1 MTARVAGSS
10 IEGLLP
16 GRFFVLGQTMPHST
30 TVSQQTPSH
39 EMAPLL
45 RRCGEGDPAAWDRL
59 LTIVRRLALDL
70 GRWKYR
76 LVQEDAED
84 LAQVVQVR
92 VAQRLPQLRDP
103 GAFPGWVRQLTHHAA
118 VDVLR
123 RQRACLSLD
132 EPLPAADTAAV
143 IETEERYDQIVLR
156 TDLDRALARLPAH
169 YREPI
174 ELHLLEGMPQDEVG
188 RLLGRPRSTVA
199 SQIERGLRRLQR
211 TLAPAMAG

>member
-1 MTARVAGSS
+1 MQHTITV
-10 IEGLLP
+10 
-16 GRFFVLGQTMPHST
+16 PH
-30 TVSQQTPSH
+30 QTPSH

-45 RRCGEGDPAAWDRL
+45 RRCGDGDPAAWDRL
-59 LTIVRRLALDL
+59 LAMVRRLALDL
-70 GRWKYR
+70 ARWKYR
-76 LVQEDAED
+76 FGQEDAED

-103 GAFPGWVRQLTHHAA
+103 AAFPAWVRRLAHHAA
-118 VDVLR
+118 MDQLR
-123 RQRACLSLD
+123 RHRTCLSLD
-132 EPLPAADTAAV
+132 GPLPATDAAAV
-143 IETEERYDQIVLR
+143 IETEEQYEQIALR
-156 TDLDRALARLPAH
+156 ADLDRALARLPVH

-211 TLAPAMAG
+211 TLTPAMAG